1 MIDLIIRNNL
11 SVFIQ
16 VVKKIGYLIITCN
29 SSHSIFIMKSVKFV
43 ERSKE
48 MKNIETYSHSYYDH
62 WNSKENIFAKDIIKN
77 FIFQ

>member
-16 VVKKIGYLIITCN
+16 VVLKIGYLIITCN

-43 ERSKE
+43 ERTKE
-48 MKNIETYSHSYYDH
+48 MKHIETYSHSYYDY

>member
-1 MIDLIIRNNL
+1 M
-11 SVFIQ
+11 
-16 VVKKIGYLIITCN
+16 ITCN

-62 WNSKENIFAKDIIKN
+62 WNSKGNIFSDLRHLRQGGIIFWPQKN
-77 FIFQ
+77 YLPKWPQKCPKVS